1 MTTPFGAS
9 SPRRLDRAVIA
20 ATGLLPDSWL
30 GLRLAIALRRIVTMR
45 MQGDDG
51 FDVQRWGLRIR
62 LHPRRNGCEK
72 NLLFTPQMYEVRE
85 RVELVAEIDK
95 AKSKGRPFVFV
106 DIGANVGLF
115 SLFVSSHVGAD
126 ARILAIEPE
135 PENLRRLRYNV
146 AANPSAPIQVIALAL
161 GASRGQVVVELDARD
176 RGGTRTRPMRPKE
189 PGDVVSMPCQPLF
202 DVVQQEGVGYID
214 ALKIDVEGA
223 EDQILAPFFVVAPE
237 TLWPTFLII
246 EDARLLWRTDLFSML
261 AERGYKV
268 SARTR
273 LNVMMRR
280 LAETG

>member
-1 MTTPFGAS
+1 M
-9 SPRRLDRAVIA
+9 
-20 ATGLLPDSWL
+20 
-30 GLRLAIALRRIVTMR
+30 
-45 MQGDDG
+45 
-51 FDVQRWGLRIR
+51 
-62 LHPRRNGCEK
+62 
-72 NLLFTPQMYEVRE
+72 
-85 RVELVAEIDK
+85 
-95 AKSKGRPFVFV
+95 
-106 DIGANVGLF
+106 
-115 SLFVSSHVGAD
+115 
-126 ARILAIEPE
+126 
-135 PENLRRLRYNV
+135 
-146 AANPSAPIQVIALAL
+146 IALAL